1 MLWHLLALKWGSVL
15 KKFSLSDFCYH
26 PGQAPQLQV
35 GWGTWLLSP
44 QSHSIAS
51 LQNHKTEKSHTLMQL
66 WSNYCWSCYCCCIF
80 KPCEFVLGKRY
91 IIKTFPRQCERKML
105 IRNIFLWHFSM
116 WKKNVLRNIETVV
129 MKFSWN
135 ANFIKVVQIRIAV

>member
-15 KKFSLSDFCYH
+15 KKFSLSYFCYH
-26 PGQAPQLQV
+26 PSKATQLQV
-35 GWGTWLLSP
+35 GWGTWLLHP
-44 QSHSIAS
+44 RV
-51 LQNHKTEKSHTLMQL
+51 TLAHHNKITKLKNPTL
-66 WSNYCWSCYCCCIF
+66 WCNYYGSCCIF
-80 KPCEFVLGKRY
+80 KPCEFVQGKRY
-91 IIKTFPRQCERKML
+91 IIKTFPRQCERKMF

-135 ANFIKVVQIRIAV
+135 ANFIKVVQIRIVV